1 MEMIEMVEKKTIIY
15 DQNGYKETIVNM
27 VPKFEIDIDF
37 EIKQKEDELLKV
49 YQEIQRLK
57 SL

>member
-1 MEMIEMVEKKTIIY
+1 MEMIEKKTIIY
-15 DQNGYKETIVNM
+15 DENGYKETITNL
-27 VPKFEIDIDF
+27 VPKIEIDLDY

-49 YQEIQRLK
+49 YEEIQRLK